1 MVLGLLALTDVASVL
16 VHLEYTKLWPTKT
29 AAGIVLSSDYSSF
42 KLILFDWLFGFFDF
56 MGRGFFVPLFCLG
69 PWPLP
74 GAGPATLGG
83 FSRPRRALPLR
94 ERAQGQVVLQGV
106 RQVADSAWGPCTHLI
121 GRKSRNSVCGMTR
134 SASFQQEEDRL
145 LLGHLVYSA
154 IRRRRCFTE
163 NGSSTKTG
171 RFAHIWHSSDLR
183 RLILP

>member
-1 MVLGLLALTDVASVL
+1 MVLGLLALTDIASVL

-83 FSRPRRALPLR
+83 LQSAATSPAPAGAGSRPSGAAGG
-94 ERAQGQVVLQGV
+94 EAGSGF
-106 RQVADSAWGPCTHLI
+106 S
-121 GRKSRNSVCGMTR
+121 
-134 SASFQQEEDRL
+134 
-145 LLGHLVYSA
+145 LGTVYSPHRSKVSEFRVRHDQ
-154 IRRRRCFTE
+154 I
-163 NGSSTKTG
+163 SQLSTG
-171 RFAHIWHSSDLR
+171 RRSTSLR
-183 RLILP
+183 PSGI